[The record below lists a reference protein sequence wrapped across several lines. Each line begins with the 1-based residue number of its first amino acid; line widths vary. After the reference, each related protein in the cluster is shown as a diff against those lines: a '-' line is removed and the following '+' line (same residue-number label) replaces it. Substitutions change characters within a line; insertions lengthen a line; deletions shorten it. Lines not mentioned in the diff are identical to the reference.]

1 MSYKIP
7 KCLAFISSLMCALIV
22 GGFLIEQSN
31 EITFNSLNKN
41 KRLYLILVIFS
52 EISLAMWVTYFT
64 LSLVWSGIISCYN
77 DDYNTT
83 FQFSV
88 TKILFLLSNFAT
100 NIYLLYHLIYHTNY
114 INDNMDLC
122 SWLLVSNMFLIM
134 LSTIL
139 YKCYHLY
146 HKINDYEDI

>member
-22 GGFLIEQSN
+22 GGFLIDQSN

-52 EISLAMWVTYFT
+52 EISLAMCVIYFT

-88 TKILFLLSNFAT
+88 SKILFLLSNFGA

-122 SWLLVSNMFLIM
+122 SWLLVGNMFFII

-146 HKINDYEDI
+146 RKKNYEDI